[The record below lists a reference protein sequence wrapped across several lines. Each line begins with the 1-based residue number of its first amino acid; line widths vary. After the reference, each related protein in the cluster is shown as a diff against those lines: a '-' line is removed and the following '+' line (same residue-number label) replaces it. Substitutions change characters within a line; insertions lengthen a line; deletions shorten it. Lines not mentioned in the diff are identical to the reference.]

1 MNTQSVEAF
10 TEMYDLIERFGRP
23 VTDMFEQLEK
33 GNWQDDHGHDVR
45 MNAAMIALKQPVRD
59 AIALRAKLNTL

>member
-1 MNTQSVEAF
+1 MDMQTIQAC
-10 TEMYDLIERFGRP
+10 TEMYSLIERFGRT

-33 GNWQDDHGHDVR
+33 GNWEDDHGHDVR

-59 AIALRAKLNTL
+59 AIALRAKINSR

>member
-1 MNTQSVEAF
+1 MSEWNS
-10 TEMYDLIERFGRP
+10 EMYALIEMFGRT

-33 GNWQDDHGHDVR
+33 GDWKDDHGHDVR

-59 AIALRAKLNTL
+59 AIALRTKMNGKA